1 MEDILLGDNSIV
13 LNILLKFKSKQ
24 HIFPQHLLHV
34 FSGK

>member
-24 HIFPQHLLHV
+24 HV